1 MAVKETNRVK
11 IYNLANEMRGLVTT
25 EMAAEAGVPAVEM
38 RKLLQR
44 GALERVARNIYRV
57 PFAPVDRFSDALGNV
72 LAVGKFAYVS
82 GRSVIQLL
90 DLGLFNPNKLIVTTT
105 IKPRHTIPESVHLK
119 VVSASQAAEIV
130 HYYGVPC
137 EPVFN
142 AIDSLIGGAIHERLY
157 DTIDEALSQGFITKL
172 EAKSLRRSIGQPSG
186 QAVG

>member
-1 MAVKETNRVK
+1 MTQKLTNRVK
-11 IYNLANEMRGLVTT
+11 IYNLANDMRGLVTA

-82 GRSVIQLL
+82 GPSVIQLL
-90 DLGLFNPNKLIVTTT
+90 DLGLFNPRKLNITTT
-105 IKPRHTIPESVHLK
+105 VKPRHKIPAGVNVI
-119 VVSASQAAEIV
+119 VVPASMASEIV
-130 HYYGVPC
+130 HYYDVPC
-137 EPVFN
+137 ESVFN
-142 AIDSLIGGAIHERLY
+142 AIDTLIGGAIHERLY

-172 EAKSLRRSIGQPSG
+172 EAKSLRRSVAAQETKSIE
-186 QAVG
+186 